1 MCIYL
6 SFFILQSGLRKNA
19 MIAIHQELNKLS
31 GPGPSAWINHI
42 RRRSSLLSSWI
53 AEETYSE
60 AEQCYVQQGQEA
72 LQKSI
77 SILSDQDGWQTEIEN
92 VRVINNKI
100 SSFILMRPCI
110 DVLYLCIFYY
120 TVLYSTL
127 VSQAFRGLFAHIY
140 CKMNHLQMHMWVF
153 LSQANGDKVMSKV
166 LPDIGKVF
174 KLEVMLEQK
183 TDYLY
188 EELVDNMERMGEWNP
203 NVKQVKVLQKIGQDT
218 MITHE
223 VSGETPGNVVGPRD
237 FVSVRCAK
245 RRGSTCFLAGMSTQH
260 PGMPEQKGFVRAENG
275 PTCIVMR
282 PSGEDPNKTKFT
294 WLLSLDLKGWIPKT
308 VINRVLSQTQ
318 VDFANHLRHRM
329 ASNGGVEAAIA

>member
-1 MCIYL
+1 MLPATFKLCAGISYRHTRNMT
-6 SFFILQSGLRKNA
+6 GLRKNA

-92 VRVINNKI
+92 VR
-100 SSFILMRPCI
+100 
-110 DVLYLCIFYY
+110 
-120 TVLYSTL
+120 
-127 VSQAFRGLFAHIY
+127 
-140 CKMNHLQMHMWVF
+140 
-153 LSQANGDKVMSKV
+153 ANGDKVMSKV

>member
-1 MCIYL
+1 MLPATVKLCAGISYRHVRNMT
-6 SFFILQSGLRKNA
+6 GLRRNA
-19 MIAIHQELNKLS
+19 MIAIHHELKKLS
-31 GPGPSAWINHI
+31 GPGPGAWINHV
-42 RRRSSLLSSWI
+42 RRRSSLLSSRI

-77 SILSDQDGWQTEIEN
+77 SILGDQDGWQTEIE
-92 VRVINNKI
+92 
-100 SSFILMRPCI
+100 
-110 DVLYLCIFYY
+110 
-120 TVLYSTL
+120 TV
-127 VSQAFRGLFAHIY
+127 
-140 CKMNHLQMHMWVF
+140 
-153 LSQANGDKVMSKV
+153 NGDKVMSKV
-166 LPDIGKVF
+166 LPDIGKIF
-174 KLEVMLEQK
+174 KLEVMLEQQ
-183 TDYLY
+183 TDDLY
-188 EELVDNMERMGEWNP
+188 EELVDNMEQMGEWNP
-203 NVKQVKVLQKIGQDT
+203 NVKQVKILQKIGQDT

-260 PGMPEQKGFVRAENG
+260 PGMPEKKGFVRAENG

-282 PSGEDPNKTKFT
+282 PSADDPNKTKFT

-329 ASNGGVEAAIA
+329 ASSGGVEAAIVC

>member
-1 MCIYL
+1 MLPATVKLCAGISYRHVRNMT
-6 SFFILQSGLRKNA
+6 GLRKNA
-19 MIAIHQELNKLS
+19 MIAIHHELKKLS
-31 GPGPSAWINHI
+31 GPGPSAWINHV
-42 RRRSSLLSSWI
+42 RRRSSLLSSRI

-92 VRVINNKI
+92 V
-100 SSFILMRPCI
+100 
-110 DVLYLCIFYY
+110 
-120 TVLYSTL
+120 
-127 VSQAFRGLFAHIY
+127 
-140 CKMNHLQMHMWVF
+140 
-153 LSQANGDKVMSKV
+153 NGDKVMSKV
-166 LPDIGKVF
+166 LPDIGKIF
-174 KLEVMLEQK
+174 KLEVMLEQQ
-183 TDYLY
+183 TDDLY
-188 EELVDNMERMGEWNP
+188 EELVDNMEQMGEWNP
-203 NVKQVKVLQKIGQDT
+203 NVKQVKILQKIGQDT

-260 PGMPEQKGFVRAENG
+260 PGMPEKKGFVRAENG

-282 PSGEDPNKTKFT
+282 PSADDPNKTKFT

-329 ASNGGVEAAIA
+329 ASSGSVDAAIAC

>member
-1 MCIYL
+1 MVLFYL
-6 SFFILQSGLRKNA
+6 RGDENTALSDGAIKGPKHPTVLQIPLLTHRARISFISKENFIMLPATFKLCAGISYRHMRNMTGLRKNA
-19 MIAIHQELNKLS
+19 MVAIHHELNKLS

-42 RRRSSLLSSWI
+42 RRRSSLLSSRI

-77 SILSDQDGWQTEIEN
+77 SILSDQDGWQTEIE
-92 VRVINNKI
+92 
-100 SSFILMRPCI
+100 
-110 DVLYLCIFYY
+110 
-120 TVLYSTL
+120 TV
-127 VSQAFRGLFAHIY
+127 
-140 CKMNHLQMHMWVF
+140 K
-153 LSQANGDKVMSKV
+153 GDKVMSKV

-174 KLEVMLEQK
+174 KLEVMLEQQ
-183 TDYLY
+183 TDDLY
-188 EELVDNMERMGEWNP
+188 EELVDNMEQMGEWNP
-203 NVKQVKVLQKIGQDT
+203 NVKQVKILQKIGQDT

-223 VSGETPGNVVGPRD
+223 ISGETPGNVVGPRD

-260 PGMPEQKGFVRAENG
+260 PGMPEKKGFVRAENG

-282 PSGEDPNKTKFT
+282 PSADDPNKTKFT

-329 ASNGGVEAAIA
+329 ASNGSVEAAIAC

>member
-1 MCIYL
+1 MLPATFKLCAGISYRHTRNMT
-6 SFFILQSGLRKNA
+6 GLRKNA

-42 RRRSSLLSSWI
+42 RRRSSLLSSRI

-92 VRVINNKI
+92 
-100 SSFILMRPCI
+100 
-110 DVLYLCIFYY
+110 
-120 TVLYSTL
+120 
-127 VSQAFRGLFAHIY
+127 
-140 CKMNHLQMHMWVF
+140 
-153 LSQANGDKVMSKV
+153 ANGDKVMSKV

-188 EELVDNMERMGEWNP
+188 EELVDNMEQMGEWNP

>member
-1 MCIYL
+1 MVLFYL
-6 SFFILQSGLRKNA
+6 RGDENVALSDGAIKGPKLPTVLQIPLLTHRARISFISKENFTMLPA
-19 MIAIHQELNKLS
+19 TFKLCAGIS
-31 GPGPSAWINHI
+31 YRHMRNMTGS
-42 RRRSSLLSSWI
+42 RI
-53 AEETYSE
+53 AEEMYSE

-92 VRVINNKI
+92 V
-100 SSFILMRPCI
+100 
-110 DVLYLCIFYY
+110 
-120 TVLYSTL
+120 
-127 VSQAFRGLFAHIY
+127 
-140 CKMNHLQMHMWVF
+140 
-153 LSQANGDKVMSKV
+153 NGDKVMSKV

-174 KLEVMLEQK
+174 KLEVMLEQQ
-183 TDYLY
+183 TDDLY
-188 EELVDNMERMGEWNP
+188 EELVDNMEQMGEWNP
-203 NVKQVKVLQKIGQDT
+203 NVKQVKI
-218 MITHE
+218 
-223 VSGETPGNVVGPRD
+223 SGETPGNVVGPRD

-260 PGMPEQKGFVRAENG
+260 PGMPEKKGFVRAENG

-282 PSGEDPNKTKFT
+282 PSADDPNKTKFT

-329 ASNGGVEAAIA
+329 ASNDSVEAAIAC

>member
-1 MCIYL
+1 MLPATFKLCAGISYRHTRNMT
-6 SFFILQSGLRKNA
+6 GLRKNA

-42 RRRSSLLSSWI
+42 RRRSSLLSSRI

-92 VRVINNKI
+92 VR
-100 SSFILMRPCI
+100 
-110 DVLYLCIFYY
+110 
-120 TVLYSTL
+120 
-127 VSQAFRGLFAHIY
+127 AFRGLFAHIY
-140 CKMNHLQMHMWVF
+140 CKINHLQMHMW
-153 LSQANGDKVMSKV
+153 
-166 LPDIGKVF
+166 
-174 KLEVMLEQK
+174 
-183 TDYLY
+183 
-188 EELVDNMERMGEWNP
+188 ELVDNMERMGEWNP